1 MTMSVEVVPETDQLT
16 EGVDAEEEERLRLN
30 AIANDPNVIRKA
42 VEEFVNKDPKYTA
55 GVIRKWMREKE
66 TVEGA

>member
-1 MTMSVEVVPETDQLT
+1 MSESSKTFT
-16 EGVDAEEEERLRLN
+16 FNNFDALGEEKRRLSE
-30 AIANDPNVIRKA
+30 IANDPSIIRKS

-66 TVEGA
+66 TVETG

>member
-1 MTMSVEVVPETDQLT
+1 VEVVAETDQLT
-16 EGVDAEEEERLRLN
+16 AASEEAAVEEKLRLSE
-30 AIANDPNVIRKA
+30 IANDPSLIRKS

-66 TVEGA
+66 TVETP

>member
-1 MTMSVEVVPETDQLT
+1 MSVEVVAETDQLT
-16 EGVDAEEEERLRLN
+16 EGGVDAEEEERLRLS
-30 AIANDPNVIRKA
+30 AIANDPANIRKA

-66 TVEGA
+66 TVESA